1 MPLETIPT
9 DRPATAP
16 SALRTEPEQ
25 KPAAEQRVAD
35 AAAKRPAPVD
45 QAQVSPQA
53 RQLAAAEEQQQ
64 PADASQKQQRT
75 DEKRQPE
82 RLQAQ
87 QQQGQVAAQ
96 KRFEVVA

>member
-1 MPLETIPT
+1 MPIESIPA
-9 DRPATAP
+9 DRPAAAP

-53 RQLAAAEEQQQ
+53 RQLAAAEEQQ

>member
-1 MPLETIPT
+1 MSTDAIT
-9 DRPATAP
+9 SDRPAAAP
-16 SALRTEPEQ
+16 ATLRAEPQE
-25 KPAAEQRVAD
+25 KAPAEQRIAD

-53 RQLAAAEEQQQ
+53 RQLESGEKPADESREQQRSDEKQQ
-64 PADASQKQQRT
+64 PA
-75 DEKRQPE
+75 

-87 QQQGQVAAQ
+87 QQQGQAAQQ

>member
-1 MPLETIPT
+1 MPIETIPT

-16 SALRTEPEQ
+16 SALRTEPQQ
-25 KPAAEQRVAD
+25 KPAADQRVAD

-45 QAQVSPQA
+45 EAQVSPQA
-53 RQLAAAEEQQQ
+53 RQLAAEEEQQ
-64 PADASQKQQRT
+64 PADANQKQQRA

-87 QQQGQVAAQ
+87 QQQSQAAVL